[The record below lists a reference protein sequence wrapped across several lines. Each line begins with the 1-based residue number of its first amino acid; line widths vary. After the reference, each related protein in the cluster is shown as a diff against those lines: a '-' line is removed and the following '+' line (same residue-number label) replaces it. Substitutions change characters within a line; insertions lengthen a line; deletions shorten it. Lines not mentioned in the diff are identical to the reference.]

1 MKKQSK
7 LNKNRLLFTLLM
19 TQAISIIGTRMT
31 GIAIGIWIFQRTGQ
45 ATDLLLIPFFAEM
58 PQLLFGH
65 YLGALIDRFRR
76 KVVLIVSDLGQALG
90 TWILILLIIT
100 GWFEVWHLY
109 IIVFLQGVFSAIQ
122 VPAVDAT
129 ITMLTDEV
137 NRSRV
142 NGIKELLFPTASIVA
157 PVVAGIIYVQLG
169 IQGVVAIDLISFLI
183 GSFVVAFMR
192 FPEIIPAQEE
202 TVRESVKVGMA
213 YLLKKKAL
221 IYLILY
227 VAMINFLLNGPLE
240 LVIPYILS
248 LTGDEMILSVMMSV
262 MSGAAF
268 AGGLFVTVFGL
279 PKHEKR
285 FIVLIMS
292 LTGFSMLAF
301 GITRDGFWLGVFLTT
316 CMMPLPA
323 LNAVFRTVLQSTVP
337 SELQGRVL
345 SIAYQVAYGLAPISF
360 LIAGPVVDRILEPMM
375 LGSELGALTAL
386 FGNRPGSGM
395 GLMISAAGVMIVI
408 VTWTYSVVKPSK
420 PK

>member
-7 LNKNRLLFTLLM
+7 LNKNRLLFTLLV

-45 ATDLLLIPFFAEM
+45 AMDLLLIPFFSEM

-268 AGGLFVTVFGL
+268 AGGLLVTVFGF

-301 GITRDGFWLGVFLTT
+301 GIARDGFWLGVFLTT

-408 VTWTYSVVKPSK
+408 VTWTYSVVKPSN